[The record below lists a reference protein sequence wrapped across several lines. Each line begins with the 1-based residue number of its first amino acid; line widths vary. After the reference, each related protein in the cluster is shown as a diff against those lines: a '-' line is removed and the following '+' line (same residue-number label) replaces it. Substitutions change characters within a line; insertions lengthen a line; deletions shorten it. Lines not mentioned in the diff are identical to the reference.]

1 MQNKEDVKNS
11 KEKVSHCNELAIRQK
26 NSLTNLDEWVTNHFK
41 TTIFK
46 LEDNRNP
53 GQQFFLSIPSIAC
66 DAKQHLM
73 RDGLSHAILPPKV
86 NSSSGLSGV
95 TQ

>member
-53 GQQFFLSIPSIAC
+53 GQQFF
-66 DAKQHLM
+66 
-73 RDGLSHAILPPKV
+73 
-86 NSSSGLSGV
+86 
-95 TQ
+95 